1 MSETGCVKECSAAGL
16 LVELRLHLLELV
28 FESGLLVLELSSRFL
43 RGRRQ
48 LRVLLLDFNFVY
60 FFLRP
65 ALSLRETGA
74 LSRRSTDLRS
84 SLKNLK
90 NGRLG
95 TASNNRW

>member
-1 MSETGCVKECSAAGL
+1 MHSSQRCVRDELHQECSAAGL

-65 ALSLRETGA
+65 ALSLRE
-74 LSRRSTDLRS
+74 RREPSQEDQLI
-84 SLKNLK
+84 
-90 NGRLG
+90 
-95 TASNNRW
+95 